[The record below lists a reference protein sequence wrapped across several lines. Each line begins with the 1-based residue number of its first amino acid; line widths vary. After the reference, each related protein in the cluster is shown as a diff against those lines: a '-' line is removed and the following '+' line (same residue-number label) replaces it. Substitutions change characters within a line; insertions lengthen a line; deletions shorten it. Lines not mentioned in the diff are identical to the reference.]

1 MAWHWFDWIVI
12 GLYFV
17 VMFFIGMF
25 FAKRT
30 KSTDDYFKAGGRVPA
45 LVTAMSI
52 YATAL
57 SSISFIAIPASVYN
71 NSWLLGM
78 APLGI
83 ILMVLWAAYTFVPF
97 FRRVNVTT
105 DYCSVN
111 ILCCLY
117 IYGRY

>member
-30 KSTDDYFKAGGRVPA
+30 KSTDVYFNAGGRVPA

-57 SSISFIAIPASVYN
+57 SSISFIEEFSKPKS
-71 NSWLLGM
+71 
-78 APLGI
+78 PLHSI
-83 ILMVLWAAYTFVPF
+83 
-97 FRRVNVTT
+97 
-105 DYCSVN
+105 
-111 ILCCLY
+111 
-117 IYGRY
+117 

>member
-45 LVTAMSI
+45 LVTAMVFMLLLYHLFRLLLYLPLFTI
-52 YATAL
+52 
-57 SSISFIAIPASVYN
+57 IAGCLV
-71 NSWLLGM
+71 WLH
-78 APLGI
+78 
-83 ILMVLWAAYTFVPF
+83 
-97 FRRVNVTT
+97 
-105 DYCSVN
+105 
-111 ILCCLY
+111 
-117 IYGRY
+117 

>member
-52 YATAL
+52 YAINGIMG
-57 SSISFIAIPASVYN
+57 SIYFCT
-71 NSWLLGM
+71 
-78 APLGI
+78 
-83 ILMVLWAAYTFVPF
+83 IL
-97 FRRVNVTT
+97 
-105 DYCSVN
+105 
-111 ILCCLY
+111 
-117 IYGRY
+117 